1 MITYLQ
7 CMLIA
12 VQVLMVGATKKM
24 LPFAN
29 FYPNVENNVERLTTT
44 PMYVQIDVE
53 NVTLTN
59 VSIHYV

>member
-1 MITYLQ
+1 
-7 CMLIA
+7 
-12 VQVLMVGATKKM
+12 MVGATKKM

-29 FYPNVENNVERLTTT
+29 FYQNVANNVESLTTML
-44 PMYVQIDVE
+44 MYVQIDVE

>member
-1 MITYLQ
+1 
-7 CMLIA
+7 MLIA
-12 VQVLMVGATKKM
+12 VQALMVGATKKM